1 MSNFIMAAAQQFPPA
16 TGGNEVFD
24 INVSGT
30 TYRVHKFTS
39 SGTFTVYKNLTCEY
53 LIVAGG
59 GSPAVGWDVSA
70 AMVGGAGAGG
80 VLQGSS
86 SFSAGNFTVLI
97 GAGGSA
103 MSNTTGYTLGNN
115 GENSSI
121 SSIATAIG
129 GGTSGTSGGSGGG
142 GTHRQITFSQNPS
155 PGGSGTVGQGFNGG
169 SSSTWSGGQFE
180 WRGGGGGGANAAGSN
195 GVLGGAA
202 GSGGVGIQ
210 SSIDGTSKYY
220 AGGGGGGSAAP
231 AGVGSG
237 GLGGGGNGS
246 FGGPGVS
253 GSPNTGGGGGGG
265 VTSRTGSAGGSGIVI
280 IRYPI

>member
-1 MSNFIMAAAQQFPPA
+1 MINFMLGAAQQLPA
-16 TGGNEVFD
+16 TGGNQVYT
-24 INVSGT
+24 IKVAGV
-30 TYRVHKFTS
+30 TYAVHKFTS
-39 SGTFTVYKNLTCEY
+39 SGTFTVHKNLTCEY

-59 GSPAVGWDVSA
+59 GSPAVGWDVA
-70 AMVGGAGAGG
+70 YAMVGGAGAGG

-142 GTHRQITFSQNPS
+142 GTHQHITASQNPS

-169 SSSTWSGGQFE
+169 SSSTWSSSVFQ

-220 AGGGGGGSAAP
+220 AGGGGGGSASV

-246 FGGPGVS
+246 YSGPGVS

-265 VTSRTGSAGGSGIVI
+265 ATSRTGSAGGSGIII
-280 IRYPI
+280 IRYLI